1 MMPITRMQRMTISK
15 TLLIATLLLVTLTM
29 AHAEEAPRGAS
40 DGLVRTETWTEQ
52 WPNAAGTMETR
63 SVTGE
68 IWTALFQA
76 SLTQNNQLHIPARA
90 QPYYLDGPL
99 VMRSGDRLSADRE
112 AEIRLKPGTNTC
124 MVRNANIV
132 GFNSMAVPD
141 DLEPDTDIQIEG
153 GIWTTL
159 ATGDKGANGNMRGHS
174 SKENYVYATHG
185 VILLHNVRNVSV
197 RNITIRQSK
206 AFGVHLGNVRD
217 FVVDGVFLDR
227 QQRDGVHVNG
237 PASQGMIRNVRG
249 DSHDDTVALNAWEWK
264 NYAPSFGPIQDVRI
278 EQVAGAEADTPSANS
293 IRMLPGVKRFDD
305 GKTLDCAIQNIV
317 LRGIKNI
324 TEFKL
329 YEQPNLEMG
338 RDKDFSV
345 EPGTLRNIRM
355 EQISLE
361 RPGAIYIA
369 ASLDGLT
376 LSDVALLFEP
386 KPDYRLLR
394 IGPMS
399 MTWRHG
405 DDPARW
411 AEVFAPDR
419 DVTVRNILL
428 EHVTVNGVAL
438 AEPASRLVALR
449 DQTLNPNYP
458 QTTPRGGTGKAIWLR

>member
-1 MMPITRMQRMTISK
+1 MLRTISLIL
-15 TLLIATLLLVTLTM
+15 TLFFVVNATVSFSDEATLPLPRTAVWEEFWPD
-29 AHAEEAPRGAS
+29 AE
-40 DGLVRTETWTEQ
+40 
-52 WPNAAGTMETR
+52 GTMETR
-63 SVTGE
+63 SVMGE
-68 IWTALFQA
+68 IWTDVFQA
-76 SLTQNNQLHIPARA
+76 SLTKDHHVHIPARK

-99 VMRSGDRLSADRE
+99 VLQSGDRLSADPE
-112 AEIRLKPGTNTC
+112 VEIRLKPGTNTC

-132 GFNSMAVPD
+132 GFNTMEVPE
-141 DLEPDTDIQIEG
+141 DLEADTDIRIEG

-174 SKENYVYATHG
+174 SKESYVYATHG
-185 VILLHNVRNVSV
+185 VILLHNVRNVAV
-197 RNITIRQSK
+197 RNVTIRQSK
-206 AFGVHLGNVRD
+206 AFGVHLGNVSD
-217 FVVDGVFLDR
+217 FVVDGVTLDR

-237 PASQGMIRNVRG
+237 PASQGVIRNVRG

-264 NYAPSFGPIQDVRI
+264 NYAPSFGPIQDVQI
-278 EQVAGAEADTPSANS
+278 EHISGAAPDTPSANS

-305 GKTLDCAIQNIV
+305 GKTLKCSIQDIV
-317 LRGIKNI
+317 LRDVKNI

-338 RDKDFSV
+338 RDKDFSI

-355 EQISLE
+355 ERISLE
-361 RPGAIYIA
+361 RPGTIYVA

-376 LSDVALLFEP
+376 LSDVILKFEP
-386 KPDYRLLR
+386 QPDYRLLK

-399 MTWRHG
+399 MTWRHS

-419 DVTVRNILL
+419 DVTVKDVRL

-438 AEPASRLVALR
+438 ADPASRLVAVR
-449 DQTLNPNYP
+449 DQTLNPDYP
-458 QTTPRGGTGKAIWLR
+458 NTTPRGGTGKAIWLR

>member
-1 MMPITRMQRMTISK
+1 MQGMKISTTLPIT
-15 TLLIATLLLVTLTM
+15 TLLLVTLTM
-29 AHAEEAPRGAS
+29 AHAAGVSPAVSEA
-40 DGLVRTETWTEQ
+40 LVRTETWTEQ
-52 WPNAAGTMETR
+52 WPNAEGTMEAR

-68 IWTALFQA
+68 IWTDVFQA
-76 SLTQNNQLHIPARA
+76 SLTDNHQVHIPARA

-99 VMRSGDRLSADRE
+99 VLESGDRLSADPE

-124 MVRNANIV
+124 MVRNARIV
-132 GFNSMAVPD
+132 GFNTMAVPD
-141 DLEPDTDIQIEG
+141 ELEPDSDIHIEG

-174 SKENYVYATHG
+174 SKDNYVYATHG

-206 AFGVHLGNVRD
+206 AFGVHLGNVSD
-217 FVVDGVFLDR
+217 FIVDGVTLDR

-237 PASQGMIRNVRG
+237 PARSGKIRNVRG

-264 NYAPSFGPIQDVRI
+264 NYAPSFGAIRDIQI
-278 EQVAGAEADTPSANS
+278 EQVSGAALDKPSANS
-293 IRMLPGVKRFDD
+293 IRLLPGVKQFDD
-305 GKTLDCAIQNIV
+305 GKILECPIQDVV
-317 LRGIKNI
+317 LRDIKDI

-345 EPGTLRNIRM
+345 EPGMLRNIRI
-355 EQISLE
+355 EGLSLG
-361 RPGAIYIA
+361 RPGVINVA
-369 ASLDGLT
+369 ATLDGLA
-376 LSDVALLFEP
+376 LSDVDLRFEP
-386 KPDYRLLR
+386 NPDYRLLQ

-411 AEVFAPDR
+411 VEVFSPDR
-419 DVTVRNILL
+419 DVTVTNIQILN
-428 EHVTVNGVAL
+428 VTVKGVPLNDPMA
-438 AEPASRLVALR
+438 RLIAVR
-449 DQTLNPNYP
+449 DQTLNPDYP
-458 QTTPRGGTGKAIWLR
+458 QTTPRGGTGKATWVR